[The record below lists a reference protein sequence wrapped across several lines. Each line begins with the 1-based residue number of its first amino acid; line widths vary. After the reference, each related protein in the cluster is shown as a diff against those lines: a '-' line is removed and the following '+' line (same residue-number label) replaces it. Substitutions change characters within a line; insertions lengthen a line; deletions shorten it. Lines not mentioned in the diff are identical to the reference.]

1 MWGCGSGDGV
11 WVLVVCVSVSERV
24 FKMYTEWFSNVNLSI
39 PCLSES
45 ERVCSRCTP
54 SGYPM

>member
-1 MWGCGSGDGV
+1 M